1 MSRIIVVLA
10 LLLGL
15 AACGTDENDAG
26 FSGGVDGGDAPLADS
41 GDDEEPLDDPA
52 GADDDLVDSIEAYA
66 RTQVDADPDALLQF
80 RSEGCAQVD
89 TDLDTGDVE
98 GGASA
103 DDVSV
108 SEVDAD
114 VDGDEA
120 TVSYRLDPAGEMV
133 TDERWVREDGEW
145 KWDNC

>member
-1 MSRIIVVLA
+1 MARIIVVLV
-10 LLLGL
+10 LLFGV
-15 AACGTDENDAG
+15 AACGDDPDEDFG
-26 FSGGVDGGDAPLADS
+26 SRGVEGDEVQVEEE
-41 GDDEEPLDDPA
+41 DEVDLDDPQ
-52 GADDDLVDSIEAYA
+52 GADDELISSIEAYA
-66 RTQVDADPDALLQF
+66 RTQIDADPDALLQA

-98 GGASA
+98 AGPSA

-120 TVSYRLDPAGEMV
+120 TVSYRLDPSGEEV
-133 TDERWVREDGEW
+133 RGERWIREDGEW
-145 KWDNC
+145 KWNNC